1 MAARSSNTIVQEP
14 FNPALPPIID
24 LKNQGQLVYKDNET
38 DAGPDA
44 YEFNTEK
51 FVDFESL
58 KANGIDVQSLFYD
71 QQWKNYFE
79 MLNGFVYYDIV
90 KYFWQKATVYDR
102 VSADEEMRKM
112 VEKNKSLKG
121 KTRQELGLKPYRGR
135 EIRSNILGINVVIT
149 QAHIAKLLGLD
160 NKGED
165 VEVYDDKSKLLESIN
180 KDLFEP
186 GSSNK
191 DFGKIKFMRHKFAFA
206 FRVFLATII
215 TREGGLN
222 SISIPHKHFIWFLYK
237 KVKINLAKTLFDYL
251 CSTITKSIAKLPSII
266 HHPRLISELIRQ
278 TKLTDTLSAKEKL
291 RVFNTAKYD
300 ATVLVNMKRKTKE
313 EIIKVQNPLQAIYEK
328 YFWCD
333 GFPTISEHDNED
345 VIKNFLEIVR
355 RDTGVRMPRK
365 MVVSVPNW
373 DIFKDPRAITRSKRK
388 PRTTEQEIVEEGS
401 QDQENDDA
409 DETEQGDSGA
419 GGMATEG
426 NEGNNEAVQKEKRTK
441 KRNDRPLASEEDQKP
456 AKPAKRLKT
465 RASKPQGKF
474 SKSNTCNI
482 PVAQDFNSQ
491 PQPSNTQP
499 STSQPSEQTNPI
511 DFTVPLSVVL
521 PNPKPSSSSSSSDE
535 TLSDSSIDEF
545 IAKLD
550 KEVKEKQKKKKPS
563 KKIHFKRTTKRTTK
577 KPIHISSDEDPPII
591 IDTTIL
597 DQPVNPESVL
607 DHLTQHLS
615 GDAFTHSNPNS
626 PPRFP
631 FINTTAD
638 PSVQEPPTTQVIQT
652 PPPSLD
658 HISQENPPT
667 FTPIQDETITH
678 SESQAQQ
685 QTPHTSHVQN
695 TNEPTSEPTF
705 NEPQKTHV
713 QASPVNTNASE
724 QDKPPTPTNDKPHA
738 QSPHHSPAHDNT
750 QQPTPTPQP
759 EITTP
764 EPNPESPT
772 AAPIYGPLY
781 KPLDLEEVLELY
793 NHIFKAEEQFL
804 KDAIN
809 LDDDIIPHNLS
820 KIKIINLKR
829 KKPEPTIPFDPSKPF
844 FNPASEPNLELL
856 NIAISLRLKRF
867 KQMDEE
873 VLVFP
878 CDIDAEVREMEYLF
892 SQSLEI
898 LGTHLKNKIKGKG
911 MAAMRSLFDIVERS
925 RAPRLTFYNHVEE
938 QNRLNLLAAIEES
951 LRTASISAQFL
962 VLEEAEY
969 LKSVE
974 AEQARIAAEAEQKRL
989 AEIEHKRL
997 ADQEALNV
1005 LVDMGV
1011 HIATIETNKILAD
1024 QAVAEEIALFDLIH
1038 PEQEDIVMH
1047 DQSPV
1052 VEASDKGKAVIIDK
1066 TPPASPKIEK
1076 GSPSSDI
1083 PPAVQRALDTIRT
1096 ELAEDIKDEI
1106 DELRIDLRTDLRAD
1120 FKADITASE
1129 EATRQRMDAMME
1141 TLLKAIA
1148 DIKKP

>member
-14 FNPALPPIID
+14 FNPTLPPIID
-24 LKNQGQLVYKDNET
+24 LKAQDNLVYKHNET

-71 QQWKNYFE
+71 QQWQNYFE

-102 VSADEEMRKM
+102 VSADEEMRKL
-112 VEKNKSLKG
+112 VEKNKSLRG

-149 QAHIAKLLGLD
+149 QAHIDKLLGLD

-165 VEVYDDKSKLLESIN
+165 IEVYDDKSKLLESIN
-180 KDLFEP
+180 KDLFET

-191 DFGKIKFMRHKFAFA
+191 DFGRIKFMRHKFAFA
-206 FRVFLATII
+206 FRVFLATIV
-215 TREGGLN
+215 TREGGLD
-222 SISIPHKHFIWFLYK
+222 SISIQHKHFIWFLYK
-237 KVKINLAKTLFDYL
+237 KVKINLAKTLFDHL
-251 CSTITKSIAKLPSII
+251 CSTITKSRAKLPSII

-278 TKLTDTLSAKEKL
+278 TKLTDILSAKEKL

-300 ATVLVNMKRKTKE
+300 ATVLVNLKRKTKE
-313 EIIKVQNPLQAIYEK
+313 EIIKVQNPLQAIYKK

-345 VIKNFLEIVR
+345 VIKKFLEIVR
-355 RDTGVRMPRK
+355 RETGVRMPRK

-373 DIFKDPRAITRSKRK
+373 DIFKGPRAITRSQRK
-388 PRTTEQEIVEEGS
+388 PRTTEQEIVEDGS

-409 DETEQGDSGA
+409 DETEEGESGA
-419 GGMATEG
+419 GGIATEG
-426 NEGNNEAVQKEKRTK
+426 NAGNDEAVQKEKRTK

-465 RASKPQGKF
+465 RASKPQGKS
-474 SKSNTCNI
+474 SKSNTCSI
-482 PVAQDFNSQ
+482 PVAQDVNSQ
-491 PQPSNTQP
+491 PSIAPP
-499 STSQPSEQTNPI
+499 STSQPSHPSEQATPI
-511 DFTVPLSVVL
+511 DFTLPLSVVL
-521 PNPKPSSSSSSSDE
+521 PDSKPLSSSSSSD
-535 TLSDSSIDEF
+535 SSTGSDEF

-550 KEVKEKQKKKKPS
+550 EEVKEKQKKKKPS

-597 DQPVNPESVL
+597 DQPANPESVL
-607 DHLTQHLS
+607 DHLQQHLS

-631 FINTTAD
+631 FINTIAD
-638 PSVQEPPTTQVIQT
+638 SSIQEPPTTQVIQT

-667 FTPIQDETITH
+667 FTPIQDETIGH
-678 SESQAQQ
+678 SEAQQ
-685 QTPHTSHVQN
+685 QTPQN
-695 TNEPTSEPTF
+695 SPVPTV
-705 NEPQKTHV
+705 NEPQITNV
-713 QASPVNTNASE
+713 QEFPIHDNASE
-724 QDKPPTPTNDKPHA
+724 QNKSPTPTNDEP
-738 QSPHHSPAHDNT
+738 PHHSPAQDIAE
-750 QQPTPTPQP
+750 QQQQTPTPQP
-759 EITTP
+759 EITTS

-781 KPLDLEEVLELY
+781 KPLILEEVLELY

-809 LDDDIIPHNLS
+809 LDDDIIPPNLS

-878 CDIDAEVREMEYLF
+878 SDIDAEVREMEYLF
-892 SQSLEI
+892 SQSLKI
-898 LGTHLKNKIKGKG
+898 LGTHLKHKIQGRG

-938 QNRLNLLAAIEES
+938 RNRLNLMAAIEES
-951 LRTASISAQFL
+951 LRTASISAQMMIL
-962 VLEEAEY
+962 QEAEY

-974 AEQARIAAEAEQKRL
+974 AEQARIAAEAEQKRQ

-997 ADQEALNV
+997 ADQEALKL
-1005 LVDMGV
+1005 LVSMGT

-1024 QAVAEEIALFDLIH
+1024 QVVAENIALFDLLQH
-1038 PEQEDIVMH
+1038 EQEDTEML

-1052 VEASDKGKAVIIDK
+1052 VETPDKGKTAIVDK
-1066 TPPASPKIEK
+1066 TPPTSPKIEK